1 MPSDPGDG
9 NSKGDSA
16 RCPPAPPP
24 EEAVRVPEAA
34 PRGEAGCRRS
44 LPFSAASPP
53 DSSKP
58 ELRDSEE
65 EV

>member
-16 RCPPAPPP
+16 RCPPPPG
-24 EEAVRVPEAA
+24 EAVRLPDTVL
-34 PRGEAGCRRS
+34 RGETGYRCS
-44 LPFSAASPP
+44 LPFPAASPP
-53 DSSKP
+53 DSSKL

-65 EV
+65 EF

>member
-1 MPSDPGDG
+1 M
-9 NSKGDSA
+9 
-16 RCPPAPPP
+16 PPAPPP

-34 PRGEAGCRRS
+34 PRGEAGCRCS

-53 DSSKP
+53 DSSKL